1 MRFDDRHEVVV
12 TGPWNQEM
20 AQAVES
26 GVADRVVLNHALG
39 YDEPDLHFLEYLP
52 IRELVILDRRITD
65 LSPVYTLAPKLERL
79 DVEVAAD
86 VPVDVS
92 ELPRLRDLA
101 AYWSQVSATIA
112 AGTSL
117 RRVALD
123 AYGADDLTPLA
134 GLRDLSSIS
143 MKDRPKLRS
152 LAGLGELVLLET
164 LGVFGAARLGDVS
177 ELDGRELLTR
187 LELEACRK
195 VWSLDDLAGCTGL
208 RVLNIAEIGDLPSAA
223 PLAGLSDLVE
233 LYAYGST
240 KFVDGDLSPIAGL
253 PRLEELRMQSRRHY
267 KPSVPDL
274 KAALAERA
282 G

>member
-1 MRFDDRHEVVV
+1 
-12 TGPWNQEM
+12 
-20 AQAVES
+20 
-26 GVADRVVLNHALG
+26 
-39 YDEPDLHFLEYLP
+39 
-52 IRELVILDRRITD
+52 
-65 LSPVYTLAPKLERL
+65 
-79 DVEVAAD
+79 VEVAAD

-143 MKDRPKLRS
+143 LKDRPKLRS

-164 LGVFGAARLGDVS
+164 LGVFGAARLEDVS
-177 ELDGRELLTR
+177 ELDGREMLTR

-195 VWSLDDLAGCTGL
+195 VASLDDLAGCTGL

-274 KAALAERA
+274 KAALAARA